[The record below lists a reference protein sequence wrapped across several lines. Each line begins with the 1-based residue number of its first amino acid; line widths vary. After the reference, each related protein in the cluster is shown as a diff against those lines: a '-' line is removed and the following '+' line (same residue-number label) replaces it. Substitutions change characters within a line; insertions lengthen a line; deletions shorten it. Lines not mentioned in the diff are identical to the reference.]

1 MCVYECAWRQSERE
15 RERERERENME
26 REREKERVAAG
37 GPPGQIMR

>member
-15 RERERERENME
+15 RERENMERE